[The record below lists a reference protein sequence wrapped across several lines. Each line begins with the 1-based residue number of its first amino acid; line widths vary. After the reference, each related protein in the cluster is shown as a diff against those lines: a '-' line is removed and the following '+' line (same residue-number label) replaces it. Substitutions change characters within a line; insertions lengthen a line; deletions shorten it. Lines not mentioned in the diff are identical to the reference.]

1 MSKQRRSG
9 LWIGLLLS
17 ALLLSACGPTE
28 VPTPIPP
35 TATSIPPT
43 ATPAAMP
50 ATETVAPTAAPARL
64 GPGDKIGDMAL
75 DSSPSLN
82 PVLWEYCPMAWS
94 DRPGGEP
101 AVCTM
106 PWQPEVEIWQAW
118 GAKDQALLD
127 AGWEALAWEIYVDGQ
142 ALDLEAFGTWDFD
155 WAAEDGTPVRIRA
168 WDLKLVNPTPGKH
181 TLHYI
186 LRTTREVNDG
196 FAVQPPGTTEMVLD
210 VIVAQPEAASL
221 TPAPVWTP
229 PPVEESWWNRAVFYE
244 VFVRSFADST
254 TGPLA
259 NDGIGD
265 LQGLLEKLDYLNDG
279 DPATDDDLGITG
291 LWLMPIMQSPSY
303 HGYDVTDYYTV
314 NEEYGTNE
322 DFQRLVAEAHE
333 RGIKIIVD
341 LVLNHTSSEHPWFV
355 EARDNPGSERRDWYL
370 WSEEKP
376 GYLGPWGQQVWHNSP
391 TGYYYGLFWEG
402 MPDLNLENPQVTA
415 EMHKVARF
423 WLEDLGVDGFRLDAA
438 RHLIEEGSIQD
449 NTQATHQW
457 WQGFRTVVKASNQ
470 EALQLGEMWTQGPN
484 VVEYLMGDEL
494 DLAFDFDLAE
504 ALVSFVGMR
513 TANRIEGAL
522 ASSYGL
528 YGRGLSATFLTNH
541 DMNRVMSVLR
551 GDVGKAKLAACLLLT
566 APGVPFVYYGEEI
579 GMTGQKPDEM
589 IRTPMQWSAGRNA
602 GFTVG
607 TPWEPINSDYE
618 EVNVAQQT
626 TDTASLLSLYRDL
639 IHLRLGH
646 PALQVG
652 DYLPVA
658 STDADMVTYL
668 RSSDEETVLVIINLG
683 EEPASAYA
691 LSLSEGSLEGTYR
704 ASLLYGGEAGLPDLV
719 ANGPGGFDAYQ
730 PLPEISGE
738 GTVII
743 QLEPII
749 TPPAARTHS
758 MPDPPSG

>member
-1 MSKQRRSG
+1 MSKERCSG
-9 LWIGLLLS
+9 LLIGLVLS
-17 ALLLSACGPTE
+17 ALLLSACGATE

-35 TATSIPPT
+35 TATSMPPTAAPTAIPPT
-43 ATPAAMP
+43 
-50 ATETVAPTAAPARL
+50 ETAAPTAALVLL
-64 GPGDKIGDMAL
+64 GPGDKIGEMAL
-75 DSSPSLN
+75 NKSPSQN
-82 PVLWEYCPMAWS
+82 PSLWEYCPMAWS

-106 PWQPEVEIWQAW
+106 PWQPEVEIWGAW
-118 GAKDQALLD
+118 GAKDQAFLD
-127 AGWEALAWEIYVDGQ
+127 AGWEALAWEISVDGQ

-186 LRTTREVNDG
+186 LRATRDVNNG
-196 FAVQPPGTTEMVLD
+196 FAVLPPSTMEMVLNL
-210 VIVAQPEAASL
+210 IVAPPEAAL
-221 TPAPVWTP
+221 ITPTPVWTP
-229 PPVEESWWNRAVFYE
+229 PPAQESWWNKAVFYE

-265 LQGLLEKLDYLNDG
+265 LQGLIEKLDYLNDG
-279 DPATDDDLGITG
+279 DPATDSDLGVTG

-314 NEEYGTNE
+314 NREYGTNE
-322 DFQRLVAEAHE
+322 DFERLVAEAHE

-376 GYLGPWGQQVWHNSP
+376 DYLGPWGQEVWHNSP

-415 EMHKVARF
+415 EMHKVTRF

-457 WQGFRTVVKASNQ
+457 WKVFRTVVKASNP

-504 ALVSFVGMR
+504 ALIAYVGMR
-513 TANRIEGAL
+513 TANRTQAAL
-522 ASSYGL
+522 ASSYAL
-528 YGRGLSATFLTNH
+528 YGNGLSATFLTNH

-551 GDVGKAKLAACLLLT
+551 GDVDKAKLAASLLMT

-589 IRTPMQWSAGRNA
+589 IRTPMQWSAGENA
-602 GFTVG
+602 GFTAG
-607 TPWEPINSDYE
+607 TPWEPVNDDYE
-618 EVNVAQQT
+618 EVNVGQQT
-626 TDTASLLSLYRDL
+626 ADATSLLSLYRDL
-639 IHLRLGH
+639 IHLRLAH

-652 DYLPVA
+652 DYRPVT
-658 STDADMVTYL
+658 STDADMVAYL

-683 EEPASAYA
+683 EEPTSAYD
-691 LSLSEGSLEGTYR
+691 LSLKEGSLEGSCR
-704 ASLLYGGEAGLPDLV
+704 ASLLYGGEAELPGLV
-719 ANGPGGFDAYQ
+719 ANGAGGFDAYQ
-730 PLPEISGE
+730 PLPEIPAES
-738 GTVII
+738 TVII
-743 QLEPII
+743 QLEPIE
-749 TPPAARTHS
+749 
-758 MPDPPSG
+758 